1 VEVSLAEW
9 LEALERPDLETL
21 VRRRPEA
28 RSVVGAKCC
37 DLPALAEAISPT
49 CTNPDDVRRLLEWAA
64 NEEVVVEIAYVTSRG
79 RTSMRKVEPYAVLGS
94 RLYAI
99 CHLTGAELAIQ
110 LVRVASAR
118 ATGDPVDDEED
129 EGLVL
134 LLKPLPS
141 R

>member
-1 VEVSLAEW
+1 MTQPRAAAVAT
-9 LEALERPDLETL
+9 A
-21 VRRRPEA
+21 
-28 RSVVGAKCC
+28 GATGRA
-37 DLPALAEAISPT
+37 PAGDELHAPA

-64 NEEVVVEIAYVTSRG
+64 NEETVVEIAYVTSRG

-94 RLYAI
+94 RLYAT
-99 CHLTGAELAIQ
+99 CHVTGAELVIQ

-118 ATGDPVDDEED
+118 ATGDPADDEED
-129 EGLVL
+129 EDEGLIM